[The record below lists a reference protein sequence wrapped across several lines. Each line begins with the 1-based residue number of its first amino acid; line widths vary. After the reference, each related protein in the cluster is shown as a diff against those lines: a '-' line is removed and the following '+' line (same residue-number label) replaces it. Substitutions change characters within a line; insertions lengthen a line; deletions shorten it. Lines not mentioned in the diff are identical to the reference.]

1 LVPEIIPADTAAEP
15 GAEGES
21 VETDEEE
28 IIAAEGAP
36 HAVPG
41 QGNGQGNGNGNGDG
55 DGERRRRRR
64 GRRGGRRNR
73 REEAEGAIAPPE
85 YGVAPIDEDVM
96 SAVADFGG
104 PPVEQVPHEVGD
116 YAPAGA
122 QAEARTE
129 SRAPALEEAPPP
141 VATPVH
147 ADAPPA
153 VVPPVRP
160 AAAPAP
166 ASEPPPAKQRRRS
179 TVREPAPF
187 VLGGA
192 TPPLPVPATPAPGSA
207 EAAAHARVPAP
218 AEAGADTA
226 PSAPRRAGWWAK
238 RIFGEKE

>member
-1 LVPEIIPADTAAEP
+1 
-15 GAEGES
+15 
-21 VETDEEE
+21 
-28 IIAAEGAP
+28 
-36 HAVPG
+36 
-41 QGNGQGNGNGNGDG
+41 
-55 DGERRRRRR
+55 
-64 GRRGGRRNR
+64 
-73 REEAEGAIAPPE
+73 
-85 YGVAPIDEDVM
+85 M

-122 QAEARTE
+122 QAEARTG
-129 SRAPALEEAPPP
+129 SRAPALEEAPSP
-141 VATPVH
+141 VAAPVH

-166 ASEPPPAKQRRRS
+166 TASEPPPPKQPPRRRS

-192 TPPLPVPATPAPGSA
+192 TPPLPVPATPTPALA
-207 EAAAHARVPAP
+207 ETAAHARVPAA
-218 AEAGADTA
+218 AEAGGADA
-226 PSAPRRAGWWAK
+226 PPSAPRRAGWWAK